1 MDLFFRAVVIFAFV
15 FVLMRVVGRREL
27 SGLEPF
33 DLILLVVIGDSVQ
46 QALTQDD
53 YSVTGAIIVVGTI
66 AGLSVLVS
74 WIGFRVPR
82 LRPVLEGEP
91 IVLVEDGKPILRNLK
106 RERIAVEEL
115 LEEARS
121 AQMESLDDVK
131 WAVLETSGNIS
142 FIKKR

>member
-1 MDLFFRAVVIFAFV
+1 MDLFFRAAFIFAFI
-15 FVLMRVVGRREL
+15 FALTRVVGRREL
-27 SGLEPF
+27 SALEPF

-53 YSVTGAIIVVGTI
+53 YSVTGAVIVVGTI
-66 AGLSVLVS
+66 AGLQVLVS

-82 LRPVLEGEP
+82 LRIVLEGEP
-91 IVLVEDGKPILRNLK
+91 IVLVEDGKPIERNL
-106 RERIAVEEL
+106 RAERIAVAEL

-121 AQMESLDDVK
+121 QQIESLDDIK

-142 FIKKR
+142 FIKQ

>member
-1 MDLFFRAVVIFAFV
+1 MDLFLRAVVIFTFV
-15 FVLMRVVGRREL
+15 FVLMRIVGRREL

-53 YSVTGAIIVVGTI
+53 YSVTGAVIVVGTI

-74 WIGFRVPR
+74 WLGFRIPR

-91 IVLVEDGKPILRNLK
+91 IVLVEDGKPIMRNLK
-106 RERIAVEEL
+106 HERIALEEL
-115 LEEARS
+115 LEEARTCQI
-121 AQMESLDDVK
+121 ASLQDVQ

-142 FIKKR
+142 FIKKQ

>member
-1 MDLFFRAVVIFAFV
+1 MDLFLRAAFIFIFV
-15 FVLMRVVGRREL
+15 FALTRVVGRREL
-27 SGLEPF
+27 SALEPF

-53 YSVTGAIIVVGTI
+53 YSVTGAVIVVGTI
-66 AGLSVLVS
+66 AGLQVLVS

-82 LRPVLEGEP
+82 LRIVLEGEP
-91 IVLVEDGKPILRNLK
+91 IVLVEDGKPIERNL
-106 RERIAVEEL
+106 RAERIAVAEL

-121 AQMESLDDVK
+121 QQIESLDDIK

-142 FIKKR
+142 FIKQ

>member
-1 MDLFFRAVVIFAFV
+1 MDLFFRALFVFAFI
-15 FVLMRVVGRREL
+15 FLLTRVIGRREL
-27 SGLEPF
+27 SALEPF

-53 YSVTGAIIVVGTI
+53 YSVTGAVIVVGTI
-66 AGLSVLVS
+66 AGFQVLVS

-91 IVLVEDGKPILRNLK
+91 IVLVEDGKPITRNL
-106 RERIAVEEL
+106 RHERIALGEL
-115 LEEARS
+115 LEEARTC
-121 AQMESLDDVK
+121 QIESLDDVK

-142 FIKKR
+142 FIKKQ

>member
-1 MDLFFRAVVIFAFV
+1 MDLFLRAVVIFTFV

-27 SGLEPF
+27 AGLEPF
-33 DLILLVVIGDSVQ
+33 DVILLVVIGDSVQ

-53 YSVTGAIIVVGTI
+53 YSVTGAFIVVGTI
-66 AGLSVLVS
+66 AGLSMLVG

-91 IVLVEDGKPILRNLK
+91 IVLVEDGNPIMRNLK
-106 RERIAVEEL
+106 HERIALEEL
-115 LEEARS
+115 LEEARTS
-121 AQMESLDDVK
+121 QIESLDEVK

>member
-1 MDLFFRAVVIFAFV
+1 VRPLRECGAVADRPNGIVLRRHRDLVGRRHQVWARRAIFP
-15 FVLMRVVGRREL
+15 VLALGRREL

-74 WIGFRVPR
+74 WIGFRAPR
-82 LRPVLEGEP
+82 LRPPVL
-91 IVLVEDGKPILRNLK
+91 
-106 RERIAVEEL
+106 EL

>member
-1 MDLFFRAVVIFAFV
+1 MDLFFRAVIIFVFI

-53 YSVTGAIIVVGTI
+53 YSVTGAFIIVGTI
-66 AGLSVLVS
+66 AGLQVLLS

-91 IVLVEDGKPILRNLK
+91 IVLVEDGRPILRNLK

-121 AQMESLDDVK
+121 AHMESLDDIK

-142 FIKKR
+142 FIKNR

>member
-1 MDLFFRAVVIFAFV
+1 MDLFFRAIFIFV
-15 FVLMRVVGRREL
+15 FIFVLMRVVGRREL
-27 SGLEPF
+27 AALEPF

-53 YSVTGAIIVVGTI
+53 YSVTGAVIIVGTI
-66 AGLSVLVS
+66 AGLQVLMS

-91 IVLVEDGKPILRNLK
+91 IVLVEDGKPIFRNL
-106 RERIAVEEL
+106 RHERIALEEL
-115 LEEARS
+115 LEEGRTCQIA
-121 AQMESLDDVK
+121 SLDEVK

-142 FIKKR
+142 FIKRQ